1 MFSYTGLSAAQVDR
15 LREEFAVYLI
25 RSGRLCVAG
34 LNTGNV
40 EATASAMAAVM

>member
-1 MFSYTGLSAAQVDR
+1 MPGGHIFHGDLAWR
-15 LREEFAVYLI
+15 LV

-40 EATASAMAAVM
+40 EATGLAMAAVLDG